1 MKRVLIVYNP
11 RSSRFADMKTEVLG
25 RLRELKG
32 CIIGKY
38 EVEKTGVDRNVVKF
52 AGIVR
57 DGDIVLAVGGDAT
70 AVIAANGILRSGKD
84 AKLAVLP
91 YGNFNDLSRTLG
103 IKDFD
108 DLLSRNNRIRK
119 LYPLEILVDGKLLR
133 YATCY
138 VTVGMT
144 AEATRLF
151 DQPKVRKNLRKR
163 TGRSLGSYVNLANWY
178 FRNRHKK
185 KFIPQFKVNGVVQ
198 DEKISDYIAVNGR
211 RMARVMRGGEDCF
224 APKVFR
230 SGTDKLANFFC
241 LVKMMTKS
249 ILVRIPGT
257 ETKGDRL
264 EFLVPATV
272 EIQAEGELCVL
283 RNAREIEIR
292 KANKWLKVIGK

>member
-11 RSSRFADMKTEVLG
+11 RSSRFADMKKEVLS

-32 CIIGKY
+32 CMIGKY
-38 EVEKTGVDRNVVKF
+38 EVEKTDVDRNAVKF
-52 AGIVR
+52 ARIIR
-57 DGDIVLAVGGDAT
+57 DGDTVLAVGGDAT

-84 AKLAVLP
+84 ARLAVLP

-103 IKDFD
+103 VRDFD
-108 DLLSRNNRIRK
+108 DLLSKDNKVRR

-144 AEATRLF
+144 AEATKLF
-151 DQPKVRKNLRKR
+151 DQPKVRKALRNR
-163 TGRSLGSYVNLANWY
+163 TGRSVGSYINLANWY
-178 FRNRHKK
+178 FKNRHKK
-185 KFIPQFKVNGVVQ
+185 KFIPQFKINGVVQ
-198 DEKISDYIAVNGR
+198 DEKTSDYIAVNGR

-224 APKVFR
+224 VPKVFR
-230 SGTDKLANFFC
+230 SETDKLVNFFC
-241 LVKMMTKS
+241 LVKMMIKS
-249 ILVRIPGT
+249 MLVRIPGT
-257 ETKGDRL
+257 ETKGDKL

-272 EIQAEGELCVL
+272 EIQAEGEMCVL

-292 KANKWLKVIGK
+292 KTDKWLKVIGK